1 MKRPSQ
7 NTTPEY
13 ASDVSTGT
21 TTEPKI
27 DGTEQRLASEDS
39 RNIEWATPAKN
50 LTAHPLTK

>member
-1 MKRPSQ
+1 MKRPWQ

-27 DGTEQRLASEDS
+27 DGTEQRLASEDLK
-39 RNIEWATPAKN
+39 NIEWATPAKSQTDHQ
-50 LTAHPLTK
+50 LTE